1 MVPDNVIFQWI
12 GHSYTNFIWYFRN
25 LYIPILIVFNF
36 LKDQYIAIL
45 LIVYIISGDWY
56 IAIILAHT
64 VLSDLY
70 IFLLI
75 VYIISADRYIAVC
88 HPISSPRFRTPFIAR
103 IVSLSAWLTSA
114 LLMVPVFLYANT
126 ITRYT
131 IRTSIVKEHSHDQI
145 HVYMH
150 THIND
155 HTHYHHTTIHTH
167 DHTHDHIHDH
177 LYDHT
182 QDRTRYYYTTIHTTV
197 QTTIHRTIRPY
208 LLTNIHT
215 TRHTTIHTNIRPY
228 TWLLYKVIYMAIHAI
243 LTYTHYSR
251 RRNITLG
258 YSHVEARQI
267 YLYSL
272 LIFWMVKHNLTL
284 LFCART
290 WTVYI
295 FDCLY
300 WTNTVCIR

>member
-75 VYIISADRYIAVC
+75 VFIISADRYIAVC

-155 HTHYHHTTIHTH
+155 HTHYHHTTIHMTI
-167 DHTHDHIHDH
+167 HTTI
-177 LYDHT
+177 YT
-182 QDRTRYYYTTIHTTV
+182 TIYTTIHKTAHA
-197 QTTIHRTIRPY
+197 TITRLYTRLYKQLYTGLYDRIH
-208 LLTNIHT
+208 LLTN
-215 TRHTTIHTNIRPY
+215 TRPGIRPY